1 MQSNDMRPLR
11 VRMIGTWTLLS
22 WTRLVSGV
30 KELGPFGTDAL
41 GQISYSLDGYMSA
54 HLMGRNRAKFGT
66 DDVIGSSNPQ
76 ERAAAYDGYV
86 GYCGRYEI
94 DEHGCFVLHR
104 IAISANPNWTE
115 TVQKRFVQFIGERME
130 LTTTPIL
137 RQGKEAAVTLL
148 WERAK

>member
-1 MQSNDMRPLR
+1 MQSTDMRPLR
-11 VRMIGTWTLLS
+11 ARMIGTWTLLS
-22 WTRLVSGV
+22 WTRLLSGI
-30 KELGPFGTDAL
+30 KELGPFGIDAL
-41 GQISYSLDGYMSA
+41 GQVSYSPDGYMSA
-54 HLMGRNRAKFGT
+54 HLMGCKRAKFGT
-66 DDVIGSSNPQ
+66 DDVFGSSNPQ
-76 ERAAAYDGYV
+76 ERAAAYDGYQ

-104 IAISANPNWTE
+104 IAISSNPNWTE

-137 RQGKEAAVTLL
+137 RRGKEGASILL

>member
-41 GQISYSLDGYMSA
+41 GQISYSSDGYMSA

-66 DDVIGSSNPQ
+66 DDVIGSRSMSTGASCCIESRLAPTQ
-76 ERAAAYDGYV
+76 
-86 GYCGRYEI
+86 
-94 DEHGCFVLHR
+94 
-104 IAISANPNWTE
+104 
-115 TVQKRFVQFIGERME
+115 IGLKPCRN
-130 LTTTPIL
+130 
-137 RQGKEAAVTLL
+137 ASFSS
-148 WERAK
+148 